1 MEVPEPL
8 LETWRLLLAVGLE
21 AEEAAATQDREAVQR
36 HRNDH
41 RRTEQWQRDL
51 GRRVLAVTA
60 GAAHE
65 MNNPLMVISG
75 RAQTLGLKLPA
86 DHPARHDAE
95 CIRDAADELS
105 GMIEQLHQL
114 AEPYRPKL
122 LPVTFDRIVAE
133 ALHRAGCRGV
143 RSVRVIGRI
152 PARSIRTD
160 KNAIASAVAELL
172 VNAHEV
178 DPKTSPKLAA
188 SVSHLNGRSMEVR
201 VMDSGPGLSAEVLE
215 HAFDPFFSVRKAG
228 RGAGMGLA
236 RARRWIEALGGRLS
250 LLNRRGG
257 GAVATVVVPTEQE
270 GGVGR
275 EKGSEGR
282 SVF

>member
-1 MEVPEPL
+1 D
-8 LETWRLLLAVGLE
+8 RAGL
-21 AEEAAATQDREAVQR
+21 VR
-36 HRNDH
+36 HRDD
-41 RRTEQWQRDL
+41 RRRAAQWQQAL
-51 GRRVLAVTA
+51 SRRVLAVTA

-86 DHPARHDAE
+86 DHPARRDAE
-95 CIRDAADELS
+95 GIQAAADELS
-105 GMIEQLHQL
+105 RMIEQLHEL

-122 LPVTFDRIVAE
+122 GPATVDRIVAE
-133 ALHRAGCRGV
+133 ALHLAGRRGV
-143 RSVRVIGRI
+143 RSVRIIGRV
-152 PARSIRTD
+152 PVRSFRTD
-160 KNAIASAVAELL
+160 KNAIAAAIAELL

-188 SVSHLNGRSMEVR
+188 SVTHADGRSMEVR
-201 VMDSGPGLSAEVLE
+201 VMDSGPGLSAEVLD
-215 HAFDPFFSVRKAG
+215 HAFDPFFSARKAG

-250 LLNRRGG
+250 LVNRRGG
-257 GAVATVVVPTEQE
+257 GAVATVAVPMEQE

-275 EKGSEGR
+275 EKGNRTGPD
-282 SVF
+282 